1 MSADAAS
8 VGAAEAAGRRL
19 HPLGLFVGLL
29 RQLPQLFVPMAAAL
43 YGARGTGMG
52 SAVIVAAVLLAS
64 VLFRVLGWLRF
75 RYYLGEDDVRI
86 ESGLFSRSARS
97 VPFDRIQDVSI
108 EQNVIARLCGL
119 AEVKFETGGGAGE
132 EAKLSFVSSAEA
144 ERLRDVV
151 RAQKDG
157 AAQIGP
163 EEKPDPAAA
172 QMPVFAMDNRR
183 LLVLGFYSFSLVILA
198 VLGGLA
204 QQLDFLLPFDFWDI
218 RSWIGLAE
226 TQGVDVAHIDYASQL
241 WGAVLGLAVLVLAGI
256 ATGIIRTF
264 LTDYGFRLDRTAQ
277 GFRRRRGLFT
287 RTDVVMPV
295 ARVQAA
301 QIGTGPVRKR
311 RGWYTLQFISLAS
324 DTSKQSHHMVAPLAR
339 LGEVWPIAAEAGLQP
354 PADDLAFE
362 AAHPAPWIDRWL
374 AGMVLLAA
382 ATIAALLDLGSLG
395 SRGWLILLLAVPLS
409 LVLWLGWSHHSDAL
423 DADQIYARHGWWN
436 QRLDIARQVNV
447 QSVTILQGP
456 LMRARGLA
464 RLEFGIAGGSLAFVS
479 LPLAI
484 AQEIRSKVLA
494 LVTPVDYS
502 QLGRIG

>member
-1 MSADAAS
+1 MNADAAS

-19 HPLGLFVGLL
+19 HPLGLFVGLF
-29 RQLPQLFVPMAAAL
+29 RQLPQLFVPIAAAL
-43 YGARGTGMG
+43 YGARGSGIG
-52 SAVIVAAVLLAS
+52 SAAIVAAVLLAS
-64 VLFRVLGWLRF
+64 VLFRVLGWMRF

-97 VPFDRIQDVSI
+97 IPYDRIQDVSI
-108 EQNVIARLCGL
+108 EQNAIARLCGL

-144 ERLRDVV
+144 ARLRDVV

-157 AAQIGP
+157 ATQIGP
-163 EEKPDPAAA
+163 EEKPEPAVP
-172 QMPVFAMDNRR
+172 QVPVFAMDNRR

-226 TQGVDVAHIDYASQL
+226 TQGMDVAHIDYASQL

-339 LGEVWPIAAEAGLQP
+339 LGEIWPIAAEAGLRP
-354 PADDLAFE
+354 PADDLPFE
-362 AAHPAPWIDRWL
+362 AAHPGPWIDRWL
-374 AGMVLLAA
+374 AGTALLAA
-382 ATIAALLDLGSLG
+382 ATIAASLSLG

-409 LVLWLGWSHHSDAL
+409 VVLWLRWSHHSDAL

-436 QRLDIARQVNV
+436 QQLDLARQVNV

-479 LPLAI
+479 LPLAR
-484 AQEIRSKVLA
+484 AQEIRAKVLD

-502 QLGRIG
+502 QLGRTG

>member
-19 HPLGLFVGLL
+19 HPLGLFVGLF
-29 RQLPQLFVPMAAAL
+29 RQLPQLFVPIAAAL
-43 YGARGTGMG
+43 YGARGSGIG
-52 SAVIVAAVLLAS
+52 SAAIVAAVLLAS
-64 VLFRVLGWLRF
+64 VLFRVLGWMRF

-97 VPFDRIQDVSI
+97 IPYDRIQDVSI
-108 EQNVIARLCGL
+108 EQNAIARLCGL

-151 RAQKDG
+151 RAQKGG
-157 AAQIGP
+157 ATQIGA
-163 EEKPDPAAA
+163 EEKPEPAAA
-172 QMPVFAMDNRR
+172 QLPVFSMNNRR

-226 TQGVDVAHIDYASQL
+226 TQGVDVAHIDYASQT
-241 WGAVLGLAVLVLAGI
+241 WGAVLGLTLLVLAGI

-264 LTDYGFRLDRTAQ
+264 LTDYGFRLDRTPQ

-339 LGEVWPIAAEAGLQP
+339 LGEIWPIAAEAGLRP
-354 PADDLAFE
+354 PADDLPFK
-362 AAHPAPWIDRWL
+362 AARPEPWIARWL
-374 AGMVLLAA
+374 AGTALLSA
-382 ATIAALLDLGSLG
+382 ATIAASLELGSP
-395 SRGWLILLLAVPLS
+395 GWLIMLLAVPLS
-409 LVLWLGWSHHSDAL
+409 VVLWLGWRHHSDAL
-423 DADQIYARHGWWN
+423 DTDQIYARHGWWN
-436 QRLDIARQVNV
+436 QQLDLARQVNV

-479 LPLAI
+479 LPLAR

>member
-1 MSADAAS
+1 MTADAAS

-19 HPLGLFVGLL
+19 HPLGLFVGLF
-29 RQLPQLFVPMAAAL
+29 RQLPQLFVPIAAAL
-43 YGARGTGMG
+43 YGARGSGIG
-52 SAVIVAAVLLAS
+52 SAAIVAAVLLAS
-64 VLFRVLGWLRF
+64 VLFRVLGWMRF

-97 VPFDRIQDVSI
+97 IPYDRIQDVSI
-108 EQNVIARLCGL
+108 EQNAIARLCGL

-151 RAQKDG
+151 RAQKGG
-157 AAQIGP
+157 AAQIGAEAQP
-163 EEKPDPAAA
+163 EAAAA
-172 QMPVFAMDNRR
+172 QVPVFAMDNRR

-226 TQGVDVAHIDYASQL
+226 TQGMDVAHIDYASQL

-339 LGEVWPIAAEAGLQP
+339 LGEIWPIAAEAGLRP
-354 PADDLAFE
+354 PADDLPFE

-374 AGMVLLAA
+374 AGMVLLSA
-382 ATIAALLDLGSLG
+382 ATIAALLDLG
-395 SRGWLILLLAVPLS
+395 RPGWLILLLAVPLS
-409 LVLWLGWSHHSDAL
+409 VVLWLGWRHHSDAL

-436 QRLDIARQVNV
+436 QQLDLARQVNV

-494 LVTPVDYS
+494 LMTPVDYS